1 MRIRDQLCV
10 VVLSSLLLTGLAG
23 VATAGAP
30 QEQVRQ
36 TFDAL
41 LTILADEALKAP
53 ARAEER
59 RSKIHQVLV
68 HRFAFREMARQSL
81 GRRWHDLT
89 PEQQGEFVALF
100 SDLLEAHYINRV
112 ESFTGGPE
120 DIRYVDERIDA
131 DGYALVHVR
140 FTRARDPERDDVQ
153 YLMVQR
159 DGDWKVYDVVFA
171 GVSMVNNYRQQFDK
185 VIRMESYE
193 DLMQRLK
200 VALHTMLP
208 PSTGEPGTRR

>member
-1 MRIRDQLCV
+1 MRMRDQLCV

-36 TFDAL
+36 TFDTL
-41 LTILADEALKAP
+41 FTILADEALKAP
-53 ARAEER
+53 ARVGER

-68 HRFAFREMARQSL
+68 QRFAFRDMARQSL

-112 ESFTGGPE
+112 ESFAGGPQ
-120 DIRYVDERIDA
+120 DVRYVGERIDA
-131 DGYALVHVR
+131 DGYAAVHVKI
-140 FTRARDPERDDVQ
+140 TRGRDPEYDDVQ

-159 DGDWKVYDVVFA
+159 NGDWKVYDVVFA
-171 GVSMVNNYRQQFDK
+171 DVSMVNNYRLQFDK

-200 VALHTMLP
+200 VTLQTMLP
-208 PSTGEPGTRR
+208 PAAVEPGTRR